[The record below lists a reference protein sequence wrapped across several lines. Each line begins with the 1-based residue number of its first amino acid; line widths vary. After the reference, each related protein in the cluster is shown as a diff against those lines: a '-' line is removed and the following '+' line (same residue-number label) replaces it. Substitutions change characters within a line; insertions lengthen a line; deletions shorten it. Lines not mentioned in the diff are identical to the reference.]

1 MLDLTD
7 PAPLHPGTAYPAVAD
22 HEGRKHALLSAS
34 KAHIWARCE
43 AAPTLWQHLPP
54 GPSSRYADEGRKV
67 AEAVEHVG
75 KGLLP
80 ALPPA
85 YAAAQPYLDRVASLM
100 ADALDPVTMYEPDF
114 LGALLTADNPHR
126 GGTPDAAAV
135 DLTGQ
140 AGLHVVDLKWGEGV
154 YVEAEGNEQGLT
166 YLDALDRWATLQRGP
181 LGPLPDSTPASFW
194 IEQPRW
200 RDESDR
206 SRTWAGTLG
215 SFRVLFRKL
224 AAAADRIRRHV
235 DSIVPFEML
244 PFQEGEHCRFCPVG
258 MAGTCPARDKR
269 MLDAL
274 GELDAPRPSTV
285 PSVPVA
291 PIPPELIPAE
301 KLAAA
306 LPLFPRIRAWLD
318 AAEARALAL
327 AMRSELPG
335 YKAVAGKPG
344 NRAWAGEDTVTAE
357 ALAGLRLNP
366 YVRKLVSPAV
376 AEEALAKQPSDR
388 PGKAW
393 GKKDAAALLA
403 KLVSRAPG
411 KPTLAPASDPRP
423 PFDAAASLPALPL
436 DAENPEG

>member
-1 MLDLTD
+1 MLDLTLPTD
-7 PAPLHPGTAYPAVAD
+7 PKPAAVAD
-22 HEGRKHALLSAS
+22 HAGRKHALLSAS

-54 GPSSRYADEGRKV
+54 SPSSRYADEGRKV

-80 ALPPA
+80 ALPA
-85 YAAAQPYLDRVASLM
+85 GMEAAQAYLDRVAGLM
-100 ADALDPVTMYEPDF
+100 VGALDPVTMYEPDF

-135 DLTGQ
+135 DLTGA

-181 LGPLPDSTPASFW
+181 LGPLPDSTPASFV

-200 RDESDR
+200 RDEGDR
-206 SRTWAGTLG
+206 SRVWAGTLG
-215 SFRVLFRKL
+215 AFRPLFRAL
-224 AAAADRIRRHV
+224 SDAAARIRYMV
-235 DSIVPFEML
+235 DGNTPTVPL
-244 PFQEGEHCRFCPVG
+244 AFQEGEHCRFCPVG
-258 MAGTCPARDKR
+258 MAGKCPARDKR

-274 GELDAPRPSTV
+274 GELDAPRPSAV

-291 PIPPELIPAE
+291 PIPPELIPPP

-327 AMRSELPG
+327 ALRSELPG
-335 YKAVAGKPG
+335 YKAVQGKPG
-344 NRAWAGEDTVTAE
+344 NRAWSRDALQVSAALTAAGVADPWERE
-357 ALAGLRLNP
+357 LI
-366 YVRKLVSPAV
+366 SPATV
-376 AEEALAKQPSDR
+376 EKAL
-388 PGKAW
+388 
-393 GKKDAAALLA
+393 GKKAAAAVLA
-403 KLVSRAPG
+403 PLVKRAPG

>member
-1 MLDLTD
+1 MLDLTL
-7 PAPLHPGTAYPAVAD
+7 PAAAPPAVD
-22 HEGRKHALLSAS
+22 HANRAHALLSAS

-43 AAPTLWQHLPP
+43 AAPTLWRHLPP
-54 GPSSRYADEGRKV
+54 SPSSRYADAGRAV

-80 ALPPA
+80 ALPA
-85 YAAAQPYLDRVASLM
+85 GMEQAQPYLDRVASLS
-100 ADALDPVTMYEPDF
+100 AGALDPVTMYEPEH

-126 GGTPDAAAV
+126 GGTPDAAVV
-135 DLTGQ
+135 DLTGE
-140 AGLHVVDLKWGEGV
+140 AGIHVVDLKWGEGV
-154 YVEAEGNEQGLT
+154 YVEAVDNEQGLT

-206 SRTWAGTLG
+206 SRVWAGTLG
-215 SFRVLFRKL
+215 TFRPLFSRL
-224 AAAADRIRRHV
+224 GHTADRIARV
-235 DSIVPFEML
+235 LLGLSQPGTPLAFV
-244 PFQEGEHCRFCPVG
+244 EGEHCLFCPVG
-258 MAGTCPARDKR
+258 MAGKCPARDAR
-269 MLDAL
+269 MLGAL
-274 GELDAPRPSTV
+274 DDLDAPRPSAV

-318 AAEARALAL
+318 AAEARALSLAL
-327 AMRSELPG
+327 GGGLPG

-344 NRAWAGEDTVTAE
+344 NRAWSKPAAEIADALLAAGVQPWEE
-357 ALAGLRLNP
+357 P
-366 YVRKLVSPAV
+366 SLVSPAV
-376 AEEALAKQPSDR
+376 AE
-388 PGKAW
+388 KAM
-393 GKKDAAALLA
+393 GKKAAAAVLA
-403 KLVSRAPG
+403 PLVSRAPG

-423 PFDAAASLPALPL
+423 PFDAAAALPALPL
-436 DAENPEG
+436 DEGNPEG

>member
-1 MLDLTD
+1 MLDLTL
-7 PAPLHPGTAYPAVAD
+7 PAAAPPAVD
-22 HEGRKHALLSAS
+22 HANRAHALLSAS

-43 AAPTLWQHLPP
+43 GAPLLWRHLPP
-54 GPSSRYADEGRKV
+54 SPSSRYAEAGRAV

-80 ALPPA
+80 ALPPGME
-85 YAAAQPYLDRVASLM
+85 AAQPYLDRVASLS
-100 ADALDPVTMYEPDF
+100 AGALDPVTMFEPEH

-126 GGTPDAAAV
+126 GGTPDAAVV
-135 DLTGQ
+135 DLTGE

-154 YVEAEGNEQGLT
+154 YVEAVDNEQGLT

-181 LGPLPDSTPASFW
+181 LGPLPDSTPASLW

-206 SRTWAGTLG
+206 SRVWRGTLG
-215 SFRVLFRKL
+215 TFRPLFSRL
-224 AAAADRIRRHV
+224 GHTADRIAEALKGGIGPRLAFV
-235 DSIVPFEML
+235 
-244 PFQEGEHCRFCPVG
+244 EGEHCRFCPVG
-258 MAGTCPARDKR
+258 MAGKCPARDAR
-269 MLDAL
+269 MLGAL
-274 GELDAPRPSTV
+274 DDLDAPRPSAV

-291 PIPPELIPAE
+291 PIPPELIPAD

-318 AAEARALAL
+318 AAEARALSL
-327 AMRSELPG
+327 AMGGGLPG

-344 NRAWAGEDTVTAE
+344 NRAWAKPAAE
-357 ALAGLRLNP
+357 VADALLAAQVAP
-366 YVRKLVSPAV
+366 WEEPSLVSPAT
-376 AEEALAKQPSDR
+376 AEKAL
-388 PGKAW
+388 
-393 GKKDAAALLA
+393 GKKAAAALLPN
-403 KLVSRAPG
+403 LVKRAPG

>member
-1 MLDLTD
+1 MGSMHSPVAALDLTIP
-7 PAPLHPGTAYPAVAD
+7 PAAVD
-22 HEGRKHALLSAS
+22 HAGRVHALLSAS

-43 AAPTLWQHLPP
+43 AAPTLWRHLPP
-54 GPSSRYADEGRKV
+54 SPSSRYADEGRKV

-80 ALPPA
+80 ALPPGME
-85 YAAAQPYLDRVASLM
+85 AAQAYLDRVAGLM
-100 ADALDPVTMYEPDF
+100 AGALDPVTMYEPDF

-154 YVEAEGNEQGLT
+154 YVEAVDNEQGLT

-181 LGPLPDSTPASFW
+181 LGPLPDSAPASFW

-206 SRTWAGTLG
+206 SRMWAGTLG
-215 SFRVLFRKL
+215 MFRVLFRKL
-224 AAAADRIRRHV
+224 ADAAARIRYVV
-235 DSIVPFEML
+235 DGNTPTVPL
-244 PFQEGEHCRFCPVG
+244 PFVEGEHCRFCPVG
-258 MAGTCPARDKR
+258 MAGKCPARDKR
-269 MLDAL
+269 MLSAL
-274 GELDAPRPSTV
+274 EDLDAPRPSAV

-291 PIPPELIPAE
+291 PIPPELIPAD

-327 AMRSELPG
+327 AMGGGLPG

-344 NRAWAGEDTVTAE
+344 NRAWSRD
-357 ALAGLRLNP
+357 ALQVSAALQAAGLADP
-366 YVRKLVSPAV
+366 WEPRKVVSPAT
-376 AEEALAKQPSDR
+376 AEKAL
-388 PGKAW
+388 
-393 GKKDAAALLA
+393 GKKAAAAVLA
-403 KLVSRAPG
+403 PLVSRAPG
-411 KPTLAPASDPRP
+411 KPVLAPASDPRP
-423 PFDAAASLPALPL
+423 PFDAAAALPALPL
-436 DAENPEG
+436 DEGNPEG

>member
-1 MLDLTD
+1 
-7 PAPLHPGTAYPAVAD
+7 
-22 HEGRKHALLSAS
+22 
-34 KAHIWARCE
+34 
-43 AAPTLWQHLPP
+43 
-54 GPSSRYADEGRKV
+54 
-67 AEAVEHVG
+67 
-75 KGLLP
+75 
-80 ALPPA
+80 
-85 YAAAQPYLDRVASLM
+85 
-100 ADALDPVTMYEPDF
+100 
-114 LGALLTADNPHR
+114 
-126 GGTPDAAAV
+126 
-135 DLTGQ
+135 
-140 AGLHVVDLKWGEGV
+140 
-154 YVEAEGNEQGLT
+154 
-166 YLDALDRWATLQRGP
+166 
-181 LGPLPDSTPASFW
+181 
-194 IEQPRW
+194 
-200 RDESDR
+200 
-206 SRTWAGTLG
+206 
-215 SFRVLFRKL
+215 
-224 AAAADRIRRHV
+224 
-235 DSIVPFEML
+235 
-244 PFQEGEHCRFCPVG
+244 
-258 MAGTCPARDKR
+258 
-269 MLDAL
+269 
-274 GELDAPRPSTV
+274 
-285 PSVPVA
+285 VPVA